1 MKKYDS
7 GSAHVVIVALL
18 TVALISAVSFIFW
31 QNFVNKPTTESL
43 SSKKDMTI
51 PEKVVSVKTTK
62 YCAENEKLCFD
73 YPIDWSIEK
82 TAVDTTVSDNIL
94 IKSPDKKVYLQLTTG
109 IGPRG
114 IVGPTPEGPVAI
126 LNSYPAPKIGIL
138 KIISK
143 DNTENA
149 YVSEVVISS
158 LEQKFIGDG
167 PEFTTTILGYKPSLV
182 LHNNSRL
189 SKPGT
194 FQALGGNVTFQSLMP
209 SRYPGMLDSASIQFS
224 SKLGDSGQIFKTS
237 NEAEEE
243 FKKEVYQQAKS
254 ILLSAR
260 YD

>member
-1 MKKYDS
+1 MKKHDS

-18 TVALISAVSFIFW
+18 TVALICAVGFIFW
-31 QNFVNKPTTESL
+31 QNFVNKSATESL
-43 SSKKDMTI
+43 SLKEDMAI
-51 PEKVVSVKTTK
+51 SQKAISVKTTK

-73 YPIDWSIEK
+73 YPTDWSIEK
-82 TAVDTTVSDNIL
+82 TAVDTTVTDNIL
-94 IKSPDKKVYLQLTTG
+94 IKSPDRKVYLQLTTG

-114 IVGPTPEGPVAI
+114 IVGPTPEGPVKI
-126 LNSYPAPKIGIL
+126 LNSYPASKIGIL
-138 KIISK
+138 TTISK

-167 PEFTTTILGYKPSLV
+167 PEFTTTILGYQPSLV
-182 LHNNSRL
+182 LHNNSKL

-194 FQALGGNVTFQSLMP
+194 FQALGGNVIFQSLMP
-209 SRYPGMLDSASIQFS
+209 GRYPGKFDSASIQFS
-224 SKLGDSGQIFKTS
+224 SSLGDSGQIFKTLK
-237 NEAEEE
+237 EAEEE